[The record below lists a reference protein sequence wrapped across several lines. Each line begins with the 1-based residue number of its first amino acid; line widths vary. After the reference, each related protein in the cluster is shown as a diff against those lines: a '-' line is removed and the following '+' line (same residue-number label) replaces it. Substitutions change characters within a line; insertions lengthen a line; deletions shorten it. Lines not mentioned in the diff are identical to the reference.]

1 MLEKMCAETLTGVC
15 TYILHYLMKCLVT
28 NTKCHSWCF
37 IHGSGWMVKCRA
49 FENLRKMWYMYT
61 MEYYSVSKRNEFEL
75 VEIKWINLESVI
87 QGKVSKKEKQILY
100 INAYIWIL
108 EKWYR

>member
-1 MLEKMCAETLTGVC
+1 MKM
-15 TYILHYLMKCLVT
+15 
-28 NTKCHSWCF
+28 
-37 IHGSGWMVKCRA
+37 
-49 FENLRKMWYMYT
+49 
-61 MEYYSVSKRNEFEL
+61 NEFEL
-75 VEIKWINLESVI
+75 VEIKWINLEPVI